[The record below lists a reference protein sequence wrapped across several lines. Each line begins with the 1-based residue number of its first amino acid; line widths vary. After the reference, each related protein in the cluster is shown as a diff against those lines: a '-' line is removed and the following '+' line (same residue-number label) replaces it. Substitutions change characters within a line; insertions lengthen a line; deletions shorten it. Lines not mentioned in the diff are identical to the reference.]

1 MSIDRADEYSEYAYL
16 WVFESIISGTSTQ
29 FLSPGHVSMAQG
41 GDARQSLANRPRVG
55 ALRALAPAWHG
66 DFGCHMNPNEQLF
79 SQLCFRPT
87 GGVDCVIFNFPA
99 T

>member
-1 MSIDRADEYSEYAYL
+1 MVFKSIM
-16 WVFESIISGTSTQ
+16 SGTSNQ

-66 DFGCHMNPNEQLF
+66 DFGCHMASPVGFFLNPNEQLF
-79 SQLCFRPT
+79 SQYFSTMFSAQL
-87 GGVDCVIFNFPA
+87 VVLIVLSSIF
-99 T
+99 